1 MNPLF
6 LKKEI
11 TFSVEII

>member
-1 MNPLF
+1 LF

-11 TFSVEII
+11 FIFILF